1 MGTGIAELGEILL
14 ARSEQRLE
22 TVSRNVSNL
31 TTPGFKREVPFMDGV
46 AGPSVDGATTDA
58 NATQQLG
65 SQTDFAQGPL
75 RLTGSPLDLAV
86 TGPGF
91 FQVRSE
97 DQFYY
102 VRGGQFLRGADGRI
116 SNALGH
122 ILQTVSGGDL
132 ILDGSDVEILT
143 DGVVLQGGVP
153 VARIGVFNT
162 TDGAEMVSAGGGL
175 FAAPGGDMAE
185 VDTSSIRQG
194 MLESSN
200 VELAEEMLTMMDALR
215 QAESGAKLIRLYD
228 TLIGQSVTTFGQ
240 TR

>member
-31 TTPGFKREVPFMDGV
+31 TTPGFKREVPFMEGV
-46 AGPSVDGATTDA
+46 AGPSVDGTADA
-58 NATQQLG
+58 DATQKLG
-65 SQTDFAQGPL
+65 GQTDFAQGAL
-75 RLTGSPLDLAV
+75 RLTGSPLDLAM

-122 ILQTVSGGDL
+122 TLQTVSGGDL

-143 DGVVLQGGVP
+143 DGVVLQGGTP

-162 TDGAEMVSAGGGL
+162 TDGADLISAGGGL
-175 FAAPGGDMAE
+175 FVSQGGEMTE
-185 VDTSSIRQG
+185 VETSSIRQG

-215 QAESGAKLIRLYD
+215 QAESGARLIRLYD
-228 TLIGQSVTTFGQ
+228 SLIGQSVTTFGQ